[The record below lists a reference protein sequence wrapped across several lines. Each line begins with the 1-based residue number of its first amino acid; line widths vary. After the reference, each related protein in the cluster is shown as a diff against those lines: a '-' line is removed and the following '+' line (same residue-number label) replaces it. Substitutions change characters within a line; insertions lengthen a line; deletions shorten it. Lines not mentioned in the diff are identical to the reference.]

1 MDAAVAAARMT
12 DRVDDI
18 ELRLLLEA
26 LYQRYHYDFRGY
38 ARSSLRRRLRVA
50 MDKFGCKSLSQLQH
64 RLLHESALLPEL
76 MDILTVQV
84 SEMFRDPLYFLA
96 LRQQVMPLLRTY
108 PSLKIWVAGCSTGEE
123 VYSLAILL
131 KEEGLLERSLIYAT
145 DINAAALEKAQAGV
159 YEIDRISGFTENHRK
174 SGGHGSL
181 SAYYTAAY
189 GKAAF
194 DRSLKKHVTFAD
206 HSLSTDSAFSE
217 VQLISCRNVLIYFD
231 RALQDRAVGLFRDS
245 LCYKG
250 FLGIGASESLRFSLH
265 ADSFAELDHED
276 RIYQK
281 VAA

>member
-1 MDAAVAAARMT
+1 MT
-12 DRVDDI
+12 DRVGDI

-159 YEIDRISGFTENHRK
+159 YGIDRISGFTENHRK

-194 DRSLKKHVTFAD
+194 ERSLKKHVTFAD

-250 FLGIGASESLRFSLH
+250 FLGIGASESLRFSAC